1 MTYCWFSDKSEANVP
16 LAQGVIN
23 SSQKPI
29 TVPNSESNI
38 QDDPWAFNETDRSQ
52 VSSTNTN
59 VRKLPKVY
67 AKSGAKRFQPLVKSF
82 QFQSK

>member
-1 MTYCWFSDKSEANVP
+1 MTCWFSGKSVADVP
-16 LAQGVIN
+16 LAQGFIN

-29 TVPNSESNI
+29 TVPKSDSSI
-38 QDDPWAFNETDRSQ
+38 QDDPWAFNETERSQ
-52 VSSTNTN
+52 MSSTSVN

-67 AKSGAKRFQPLVKSF
+67 ATGGAKRYQPLVKSF

>member
-1 MTYCWFSDKSEANVP
+1 MP
-16 LAQGVIN
+16 LSHGVIN

-29 TVPNSESNI
+29 AISKSDSNI
-38 QDDPWAFNETDRSQ
+38 QDDPWAFNETVQSQ
-52 VSSTNTN
+52 MPSTSMN

-67 AKSGAKRFQPLVKSF
+67 AKSGARRF